1 MTDKEK
7 WMKDTL
13 KKIEDL
19 YYESCDHKLNSV
31 SSALGMVE
39 DTIMHEQKRLEEDTE
54 DHALATFTAEY

>member
-19 YYESCDHKLNSV
+19 YYESCDHKLNTV

-39 DTIMHEQKRLEEDTE
+39 DTIMHEQQKSEDDTE
-54 DHALATFTAEY
+54 DHTLATFTEEY

>member
-19 YYESCDHKLNSV
+19 YYESCDHKLNSL
-31 SSALGMVE
+31 SSALG
-39 DTIMHEQKRLEEDTE
+39 I
-54 DHALATFTAEY
+54 F

>member
-7 WMKDTL
+7 WMADAL

-19 YYESCDHKLNSV
+19 YYQACDYKLNRV

-39 DTIMHEQKRLEEDTE
+39 DTIMHEQQKSEDDTE
-54 DHALATFTAEY
+54 DHALATFTEEY